1 MTSKTE
7 QHIENL
13 LKQVKP
19 GSTRHTILHS
29 AKQFKSSWVELGQ
42 LLSEVRHAQLYQEWG
57 YADFADYC
65 AREIRIRRQTADK
78 LPHAYH
84 YLKEHNPSTLS
95 DSDNP
100 VPLPDYRSL
109 NLLEQINNEALMEE
123 DELQSLQ
130 HKVFS
135 GTLAHPKL
143 AKTVRDLQREHAP
156 DQLKQY
162 TDIKQALSAARR
174 FQSIL
179 EHLPE
184 ELRQSVTLDTFIHT
198 AEQALD
204 MLEPQSDEE
213 QSNEPD
219 QSGPGA

>member
-1 MTSKTE
+1 MSTKAE
-7 QHIENL
+7 QYIENL
-13 LKQVKP
+13 LKQVEP

-78 LPHAYH
+78 LTHAYH
-84 YLKEHNPSTLS
+84 YLREHNPTTLS
-95 DSDNP
+95 DPDNP
-100 VPLPDYRSL
+100 APLPDYRCL
-109 NLLEQINNEALMEE
+109 NLLEQINSEALMEE
-123 DELQSLQ
+123 EELQSLQ

-135 GTLAHPKL
+135 GTIAHPKL
-143 AKTVRDLQREHAP
+143 AKTVRDLKREQTPA
-156 DQLKQY
+156 QLNQY

-174 FQSIL
+174 FQSSL

-184 ELRQSVTLDTFIHT
+184 ELRSSVKLDSFMHA
-198 AEQALD
+198 AEHALAL
-204 MLEPQSDEE
+204 LEPQTDEDHTGKSDH
-213 QSNEPD
+213 
-219 QSGPGA
+219 SG